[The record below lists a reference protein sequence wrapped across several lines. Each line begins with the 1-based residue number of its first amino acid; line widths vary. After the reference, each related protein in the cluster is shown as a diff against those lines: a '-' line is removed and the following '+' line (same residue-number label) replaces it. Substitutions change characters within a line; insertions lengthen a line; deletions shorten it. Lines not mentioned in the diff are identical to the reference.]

1 MAKRRDFPVKE
12 DGQLHADQKG
22 PVPTEPTPI
31 DSNDIYE
38 TRAIVSGCECLN
50 VRLEPAKDAKI
61 IGLLPKGT
69 IVEQRATTGEWG
81 LIHTI
86 GPQEIQGYVMKIYL
100 KVL

>member
-12 DGQLHADQKG
+12 DGQLHANPKG
-22 PVPTEPTPI
+22 PVPSEPTPI

-38 TRAIVSGCECLN
+38 TRAVVSNCESLN

-69 IVEQRATTGEWG
+69 IVEQRATTGEWA

-86 GPQEIQGYVMKIYL
+86 DREEFQGYVIKIYL
-100 KVL
+100 KEL